1 MENKLKFVK
10 TTVYVITGLQ
20 CNLLGLEELK
30 KLGLLVIENNV
41 CRIERHHHG
50 HRAKDCPKK
59 VKCESAEHP
68 LEECPKGGKSFSGGT
83 KPSSAE
89 APWVI
94 PSRRS
99 GTAAPAATAASSS
112 SSNFSYASRLA
123 RSTVETTSSM
133 AIGSFLNNF
142 KGYGNQDFE
151 SQLRRVDDVVEQ
163 GS

>member
-1 MENKLKFVK
+1 MSLALDKSDQVLSGADDSLLSVLGKSEVFLENTLKFVK

-83 KPSSAE
+83 ERSSAE
-89 APWVI
+89 TPSVI
-94 PSRRS
+94 PPGGPVQLLQQQQRPI
-99 GTAAPAATAASSS
+99 AA
-112 SSNFSYASRLA
+112 
-123 RSTVETTSSM
+123 
-133 AIGSFLNNF
+133 
-142 KGYGNQDFE
+142 
-151 SQLRRVDDVVEQ
+151 VVILVMLV
-163 GS
+163 S